1 MAGLSEVASAIID
14 RLRALAGQL
23 VAAASKQD
31 AREVVAVASQMESY
45 AELLELSWPTPEPGA
60 DLANL
65 QRHIDFS
72 IRHGAKGKWTEMS
85 RDPTDCLADLAGLS
99 SQLALVAG
107 RIRPGLR
114 ARVEGLPG
122 GPDRDYALEALA
134 SLGAGACRAAITT
147 AGAAMETRAR
157 RTYESVV
164 GQPSGG
170 LKFYE
175 VIDELEARDANGA
188 IRQIDIP
195 ALGIL
200 RVYRNLTAHPTD
212 FPNPDSVA
220 PALVELACEIMLGQ
234 PNVAQQVPA
243 APAPPQTSG
252 AQAH

>member
-14 RLRALAGQL
+14 RIRSLAGQL
-23 VAAASKQD
+23 VAAAAKQD
-31 AREVVAVASQMESY
+31 AGEVVAVAAQMESY
-45 AELLELSWPTPEPGA
+45 AELLELSWPTPEPGD
-60 DLANL
+60 DLGNL
-65 QRHIDFS
+65 QRHIRFS
-72 IRHGAKGKWTEMS
+72 SRYGAQGKWADMS
-85 RDPTDCLADLAGLS
+85 RDPTDCLTDLAGLS
-99 SQLALVAG
+99 SRLALVAG

-114 ARVEGLPG
+114 ARVEGLPS

-164 GQPSGG
+164 GHPSGG

-175 VIDELEARDANGA
+175 VIDELEARDASGA
-188 IRQIDIP
+188 VRQIDIP

-220 PALVELACEIMLGQ
+220 PALVELACEILLGQ
-234 PNVAQQVPA
+234 PIVAQQAPA
-243 APAPPQTSG
+243 APVPPQPSG
-252 AQAH
+252 APVH

>member
-1 MAGLSEVASAIID
+1 
-14 RLRALAGQL
+14 
-23 VAAASKQD
+23 
-31 AREVVAVASQMESY
+31 
-45 AELLELSWPTPEPGA
+45 
-60 DLANL
+60 
-65 QRHIDFS
+65 
-72 IRHGAKGKWTEMS
+72 MS

-114 ARVEGLPG
+114 VRVEGLPV

-134 SLGAGACRAAITT
+134 SLGAAANRAAIAT

-157 RTYESVV
+157 RMYESVV

-175 VIDELEARDANGA
+175 VIDELEARDATGA

-220 PALVELACEIMLGQ
+220 PALVELACELLLGQ
-234 PNVAQQVPA
+234 PSAAQL
-243 APAPPQTSG
+243 APADSIPPQTPG
-252 AQAH
+252 GQAH